1 MNCKDF
7 SNRTN
12 INKQWSAENPSPIEL
27 LNNLEFYGQRPWRQG
42 QQGMEILDQQKER
55 DGILLKYKRENNVD
69 IYAIDKEELFNLY
82 PETISI
88 KEDESFIKVYTSGR
102 LVAAFTQDE
111 AKVIYDYLQIKYGKS

>member
-27 LNNLEFYGQRPWRQG
+27 LSNLEFYGQRPWRQG

-55 DGILLKYKRENNVD
+55 DGISCLQDLEMKDNLTVLNLKFRFTIILILLSPFL
-69 IYAIDKEELFNLY
+69 IF
-82 PETISI
+82 SH
-88 KEDESFIKVYTSGR
+88 
-102 LVAAFTQDE
+102 
-111 AKVIYDYLQIKYGKS
+111 